1 MILQTMKHAFWMS
14 LNVGMLCANDPS
26 NNETCILDV
35 IKCWDV
41 FVQMIL
47 QTMRYAF
54 GMSLNV
60 GMCLFR

>member
-1 MILQTMKHAFWMS
+1 MLACVCSDDS
-14 LNVGMLCANDPS
+14 LN
-26 NNETCILDV
+26 NEVCIWDV
-35 IKCWDV
+35 INCWDE

-47 QTMRYAF
+47 QTMRHAF